1 LALRID
7 VVGLA
12 AGRQALATIDDDPA
26 IGHGDDL
33 WRADDLGDIA
43 DDFVQE
49 PVQGRAELVA
59 AGAEAAGIGPPHGA
73 GGRFDQGVA
82 HRGTGRCRDLAVG
95 FTRQVDEFF
104 LDLGGYAG
112 LRQVDDQHEIGAQ
125 RLAELATL
133 FVGGLIAFEQ
143 AQLLADGAV
152 VAAIQHGEAAAL
164 DELVGQRLAQLVG
177 VGALAQ
183 SSGGDDGDAVALGL
197 WRLGLELD
205 LFDRHFQVDL
215 AALVFAGLPDDLVAL
230 DLALA
235 GHAVLAADAGFERG
249 ARGPRAFDVCAAAG
263 SLGRALAGRLEL
275 AFGIQAAVAG
285 GDFAFAGFLDRK
297 RGLGARRPGGN
308 LRARDLAHRVAQR
321 GFDGLLIGVAVAVGL
336 HGDFRRLLCLA
347 GERPGQRQAQCQK
360 RRSLHRGSPADGAV
374 VPAFHDGV
382 FAFPVGQAVVQI
394 GHGQLEVVIDLL
406 GAAADAIV
414 ALDDL
419 AREREIGSNHPA
431 VFLDG
436 ALVDH
441 LR

>member
-1 LALRID
+1 MAALSRQTFPGRPVRLPPRSVQDDAAAFLDLLVGFRGFLACGFSGGGLGCGRWRLQAGHRTPGNGFCAAADDVAIGNPGLYGADADRCDAFFGGAQLLSGIGVDQGLALRID

-59 AGAEAAGIGPPHGA
+59 AGAEAAGIGPTHGA

-164 DELVGQRLAQLVG
+164 DELVGQRLAQPVG

-215 AALVFAGLPDDLVAL
+215 AALVLAGLPDDLVAL

-249 ARGPRAFDVCAAAG
+249 ARGPRAFD
-263 SLGRALAGRLEL
+263 
-275 AFGIQAAVAG
+275 
-285 GDFAFAGFLDRK
+285 
-297 RGLGARRPGGN
+297 
-308 LRARDLAHRVAQR
+308 
-321 GFDGLLIGVAVAVGL
+321 
-336 HGDFRRLLCLA
+336 
-347 GERPGQRQAQCQK
+347 
-360 RRSLHRGSPADGAV
+360 
-374 VPAFHDGV
+374 
-382 FAFPVGQAVVQI
+382 
-394 GHGQLEVVIDLL
+394 
-406 GAAADAIV
+406 
-414 ALDDL
+414 
-419 AREREIGSNHPA
+419 
-431 VFLDG
+431 
-436 ALVDH
+436 
-441 LR
+441 